1 MRNDMTEHLHTA
13 GGCECDWL
21 PVLAFVPKQELGD
34 VYEPECGFSRGTI
47 FPPLDKPFMTG
58 GCAR

>member
-1 MRNDMTEHLHTA
+1 MTEHLHTA